1 MTSLP
6 ITISSRRKSKISM
19 PHSRSSSFDKITTTL
34 HNFQSINTKLIDTIA
49 ASNEQQKLIK
59 NLDNINVPSYKADK
73 SMTKMNTHRFGLW
86 STQKDFKM
94 PNTVRAIPIKKTA
107 ETRRP
112 SFSTKFANMKLQ
124 GSLPNLLSH
133 TLNSGITTTNLS
145 PTAQGKLTADQE
157 KRIDE
162 QININFRFKPAHS
175 TQAPKS
181 ARDRVSTAGHLDR
194 SGPRFESS
202 LYPSATFRES
212 AGFTSGR
219 FSRRSSV
226 RKVISPGRLT
236 SRDGSQAFLENLP
249 GNQILPSVLG
259 NQEFED
265 FTDEIQ
271 ENLNQR
277 KIGTSMG
284 ARPRAIS
291 PILNKSQSQQQIHN
305 TSLRRNESLNTSRE
319 GKLNRQNNT
328 THLKEMSMTL
338 NTTKGRSFH
347 KRSMSTAKSRTG
359 QSFGAG
365 TGILGVKITEQQRE
379 RLARFI
385 KDDFVNDLIFTK
397 YYKIMD
403 DDQKHATMK
412 SLRKQMAEHKDIR
425 QEYRESMKESTQNFM
440 SRVSNNSKILA
451 NLESTKENIVLTTKG
466 DDSPVNTTRRQG
478 YEMFTPRDS
487 SIGLRSKPIT
497 LGGSI
502 LNIAGLSPQKE
513 KNRDFDY
520 YMNRELLKQ
529 AAVKEE
535 AKKKI
540 KLVKRVIQVVE
551 VLKENSQQRF
561 ARIRKALKDKLF
573 KCVELKLTPQEM
585 ASERPLFPCKPFDR
599 QGSYAF
605 IKAAKYGDQET
616 VEQYLKEDRFY
627 IFEYDQVNSIE
638 GSGF

>member
-6 ITISSRRKSKISM
+6 KTISSRRKGQISM

-34 HNFQSINTKLIDTIA
+34 HNFQSINTKLIDAIA
-49 ASNEQQKLIK
+49 SSTEQQKLMK
-59 NLDNINVPSYKADK
+59 NIDTINIPSYKADK
-73 SMTKMNTHRFGLW
+73 SMTKMNTHRYGLW

-94 PNTVRAIPIKKTA
+94 PNTVRAVPIKKTA
-107 ETRRP
+107 QTRRP
-112 SFSTKFANMKLQ
+112 SFSKKFANMKLE
-124 GSLPNLLSH
+124 GSLPNLLSS
-133 TLNSGITTTNLS
+133 TLNSGLTTTNLS
-145 PTAQGKLTADQE
+145 PTGQGKLTADQE
-157 KRIDE
+157 KRIDQ
-162 QININFRFKPAHS
+162 QININFRFKPAHQ
-175 TQAPKS
+175 TQAQKS
-181 ARDRVSTAGHLDR
+181 SRERLSTADHLDR
-194 SGPRFESS
+194 SGPRFENS

-212 AGFTSGR
+212 AGFTATSR

-249 GNQILPSVLG
+249 SNQILPSVLG
-259 NQEFED
+259 GQEFDD

-277 KIGTSMG
+277 KIGTS
-284 ARPRAIS
+284 ASTRPRAIS
-291 PILNKSQSQQQIHN
+291 PILKKSQSQQQIHN
-305 TSLRRNESLNTSRE
+305 TTLRRNESLNTSRD
-319 GKLNRQNNT
+319 GKLNKQNNT
-328 THLKEMSMTL
+328 TQMNLTL
-338 NTTKGRSFH
+338 NTTKGKSFH
-347 KRSMSTAKSRTG
+347 KRSVSLVKSRTG

-385 KDDFVNDLIFTK
+385 KDDFVNDLIFSK

-403 DDQKHATMK
+403 DDQKKAAMR
-412 SLRKQMAEHKDIR
+412 SLRSKMAENKDIR
-425 QEYRESMKESTQNFM
+425 EEYRESMKETTQNFM
-440 SRVSNNSKILA
+440 SRVSNNSKILI

-466 DDSPVNTTRRQG
+466 DDSPVNNTRRQG
-478 YEMFTPRDS
+478 YEMFTPRES
-487 SIGLRSKPIT
+487 PIGLRSRAVT

-502 LNIAGLSPQKE
+502 LNITGISPKKE
-513 KNRDFDY
+513 KNRDFDF

-529 AAVKEE
+529 AAAKEE

-540 KLVKRVIQVVE
+540 KLVKRVIQVVD

-561 ARIRKALKDKLF
+561 ARIRKALKEKLF

-585 ASERPLFPCKPFDR
+585 LSERPLFPCKPFDR
-599 QGSYAF
+599 SGSYAF

-627 IFEYDQVNSIE
+627 IFEYDQVRNEI
-638 GSGF
+638 GVRF